1 MSRASVVAAK
11 ASVSE
16 IDKFALLQLPAALD
30 IDSALLEQRYRALQA
45 QWHPD
50 RFAAAG
56 VAEKL
61 AAVQR
66 TSLLNDA
73 YTTLKAPLARAAH
86 LLQLRGCDVSSVRQ
100 SDLEPAYLLHQMQ
113 LRDALEE
120 LAAAQDE
127 TGLQQLAER
136 VAAERAD
143 LWRELEAAV
152 AAGAHEEGLGQAR
165 RLFHKLQFTVKLQ
178 DEIRTVEDRLLGY

>member
-1 MSRASVVAAK
+1 MAAAK
-11 ASVSE
+11 VSVSE
-16 IDKFALLQLPAALD
+16 PDKFALLDLPAALD
-30 IDSALLEQRYRALQA
+30 VDSALLEQRYRALQA

-56 VAEKL
+56 QAEKL

-73 YTTLKAPLARAAH
+73 YTTLKSPLSRAAH
-86 LLQLRGCDVSSVRQ
+86 LLALKGADVASVRQ

-113 LRDALEE
+113 LRDRLEE
-120 LAAAQDE
+120 LAADE
-127 TGLQQLAER
+127 EEAGLQQLADA
-136 VAAERAD
+136 VAEEFAT
-143 LWRELEAAV
+143 LWQELAAAV
-152 AAGAHEEGLGQAR
+152 TAGNLEQAR